1 MCCGA
6 FGGLTPFSLPE
17 TVYEGFHFSV
27 NVRSWAGGICGCY
40 KRVGCFFGKLVGI
53 LVSDVTAVTWD
64 PKKVEFSRVGV

>member
-27 NVRSWAGGICGCY
+27 NVRSWAGVS
-40 KRVGCFFGKLVGI
+40 VGAIRELAASLASWSAYSF
-53 LVSDVTAVTWD
+53 
-64 PKKVEFSRVGV
+64 PM